1 VLLLSEFVANTMVRH
16 GITAGER
23 DHLTMPAQL
32 PIQGQSR
39 LLLESR
45 QERKQPLASEAS
57 TARWESVSKQVGNL
71 LDECCS
77 SEVEG

>member
-1 VLLLSEFVANTMVRH
+1 MLLLSELVANTMVRH

-39 LLLESR
+39 LLFEAA
-45 QERKQPLASEAS
+45 QEAWQLNNISAHSVDEFHARVAVLAA
-57 TARWESVSKQVGNL
+57 Q
-71 LDECCS
+71 
-77 SEVEG
+77 